1 MANRVEQ
8 TRHFD
13 QAGCK
18 RKWRVHYR
26 SRASA
31 AHPVYLAGY
40 NVWPSQ
46 VRRGPVGG
54 SVDKSLTMHRAGL
67 QILVTSASPY

>member
-1 MANRVEQ
+1 M
-8 TRHFD
+8 
-13 QAGCK
+13 
-18 RKWRVHYR
+18 HYR

-46 VRRGPVGG
+46 VRHGPVGG

>member
-1 MANRVEQ
+1 MNFWCRDVARGRV
-8 TRHFD
+8 
-13 QAGCK
+13 
-18 RKWRVHYR
+18 R
-26 SRASA
+26 SR
-31 AHPVYLAGY
+31 VTRYLAGY

-46 VRRGPVGG
+46 VRQGPAGRREEVG